1 MSGGA
6 LDYLPSR
13 VKNDIFGYSCDT
25 PHQARQ
31 LDPLK
36 NPEISELV
44 FDVCELLHEAEWY
57 LSGDT
62 SIVDYDEAIDSFKT
76 KWLNSSGEERAEHI
90 VEEEINIMKK
100 RILKQLRSG
109 G

>member
-6 LDYLPSR
+6 LDYLPYR
-13 VKNDIFGYSCDT
+13 VKSDIFGYSCET
-25 PHQARQ
+25 SHQARQ

-62 SIVDYDEAIDSFKT
+62 SIADYDEAIDSFKT
-76 KWLNSSGEERAEHI
+76 KWLSSSGEERAEHI

-100 RILKQLRSG
+100 RILEQLRTG
-109 G
+109 